1 MYPTEI
7 FFSETIVYIKG
18 LPKRQILH
26 SHIKNVAKRTVSI
39 VKYLLEYLLKY
50 NGILMLKV

>member
-18 LPKRQILH
+18 LSKRQIPLPYQ
-26 SHIKNVAKRTVSI
+26 NVAKRTFSI
-39 VKYLLEYLLKY
+39 VKYLLQYLLKY
-50 NGILMLKV
+50 NGILMLKI